1 MYYKYFGL
9 AESPFSISVNP
20 RYLFMS
26 PRHRD
31 ALAHLLYGVGSGGG
45 FILLTGEVGTGK
57 TTINRALLEQLP
69 ANVDLAIVLNPALSA
84 VELLATVCDELE
96 IEYPAGV
103 TSLKDLTDALHHFLL
118 ANHEAG
124 RRTVLMIDEAQ
135 HLDFDVLEQIRLLTN
150 LETDHEKLLQIILI
164 GQPELTEKLARP
176 ELRQLNQRITARY
189 NLEPLTPGETAAYI
203 RHRLEVA
210 GLPGGQEL
218 FPPGVVREIHKRAA
232 GIPRQINLLC
242 DRTLLGAYGR
252 SMSKV
257 NRQLVVAA
265 AGEVFGPSVAHSKAI
280 SGLAWLWG
288 AIALALILGVLW
300 WGAEGIGGRSVTPE
314 VPIGREAVT
323 RSEPSGRENPAWLVS
338 EANAQQRLW
347 QLASDSPMPL
357 DPCRTG
363 VGEGLQCGR
372 GVSDV
377 WEPLIR
383 LNRPVVL
390 AMQTPDRFT
399 AATLVVAFQQPEAW
413 IWGQQGLERISLV
426 DLADAW
432 RGEYLFLWRPPVAWN
447 GSVAVGDNS
456 AAVAVI
462 ADMFARLDGQPQP
475 LTENLFTSALAERV
489 TLFQSSRD
497 LEADGVVGEQ
507 TMLRLNEALG
517 LSPTPERVLERAQWL
532 SREP

>member
-103 TSLKDLTDALHHFLL
+103 TSLKHLTDALHRFLL
-118 ANHEAG
+118 ANHAAG

-189 NLEPLTPGETAAYI
+189 NLEPLTAGETAAYI

-210 GLPGGQEL
+210 GLPAGQEL
-218 FPPGVVREIHKRAA
+218 FPAGAVREIHKRAA

-252 SMSKV
+252 SMGKV
-257 NRQLVVAA
+257 NRQLVAAA
-265 AGEVFGPSVAHSKAI
+265 AGEVFGPSATNKKSTL
-280 SGLAWLWG
+280 GPAWLWG
-288 AIALALILGVLW
+288 AIALAVMVGALR
-300 WGAEGIGGRSVTPE
+300 WGADGIGGRSVTSE
-314 VPIGREAVT
+314 VPVEREDRT
-323 RSEPSGRENPAWLVS
+323 RSDASGRESPAWLIS
-338 EANAQQRLW
+338 EATAQQRLW
-347 QLASDSPMPL
+347 QLASDSPMPP
-357 DPCRTG
+357 DPCQIG
-363 VGEGLQCGR
+363 VRGGLRCSR
-372 GVSDV
+372 GISDV
-377 WEPLIR
+377 WEPLIS

-399 AATLVVAFQQPEAW
+399 AATLVVAFQQPDAW
-413 IWGQQGLERISLV
+413 IWGQQGLQRISLV
-426 DLADAW
+426 EMAEAW
-432 RGEYLFLWRPPVAWN
+432 RGEYLFLWQPPVAWT
-447 GSVAVGDNS
+447 GSVALGDNS

-475 LTENLFTSALAERV
+475 LTENLFTSALADRV
-489 TLFQSSRD
+489 TLFQTVHN

-507 TMLRLNEALG
+507 TMLRLNQALG

-532 SREP
+532 SRGP